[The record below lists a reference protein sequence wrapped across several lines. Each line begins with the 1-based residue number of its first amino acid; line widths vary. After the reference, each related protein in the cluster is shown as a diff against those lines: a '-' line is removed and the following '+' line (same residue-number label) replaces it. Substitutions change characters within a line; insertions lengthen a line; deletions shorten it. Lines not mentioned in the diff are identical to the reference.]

1 MKTTVSLTFLAQC
14 LFLLVTATG
23 CSLCCAPYDYCG
35 PVFADG
41 HCANLARQRCGTA
54 FNGPMGCNGGAQV
67 IYDENGQPISV
78 PTAQQPTPATYQ
90 NMETVPTPAPKQQLP
105 PGGHLYKQPA
115 TAQNTMTQPMAQNTM
130 TQSATVQAQFQ
141 HASAYNSAQRNL
153 ASAATSGSTDSGAS
167 TVVSTS
173 EMPTTI
179 PVNADGYQR
188 VAVYDE
194 NQKLLGYEMIDAT
207 GKSVHQLPAPAH
219 VQ

>member
-1 MKTTVSLTFLAQC
+1 MKKTVSLTILVQC
-14 LFLLVTATG
+14 LFLLITATG

-54 FNGPMGCNGGAQV
+54 FNGPMGCNNGAQV

-78 PTAQQPTPATYQ
+78 PTTQQPTPATSQ
-90 NMETVPTPAPKQQLP
+90 NTQMVPTPAPKQQLP

-115 TAQNTMTQPMAQNTM
+115 TAQNTVTQPTAI
-130 TQSATVQAQFQ
+130 QAQFQ
-141 HASAYNSAQRNL
+141 HASAYNTAQRTANPGN
-153 ASAATSGSTDSGAS
+153 SNAS
-167 TVVSTS
+167 TVISTS

-194 NQKLLGYEMIDAT
+194 NQQLLGYEMIDAT
-207 GKSVHQLPAPAH
+207 GKSVQQLPAPAH